1 MTILFAWLFGPLMH
15 QPIRTLEQ
23 PLPMTM
29 PIGEWPI

>member
-1 MTILFAWLFGPLMH
+1 MTLAALLACLLH

-23 PLPMTM
+23 PLPMTI